1 MGSNG
6 ILAFGAPL
14 PNRRRKTNLGPTNG
28 TNTPPGRDLMVKQ
41 GDFFKNFDSLVS
53 DGSKLFLIVLRQV
66 NNWFINARRRILQPM
81 MENDN
86 KKKKTWSSE
95 NLTDQQSTS
104 TSQPANTTTNAQEYD
119 KDKK

>member
-1 MGSNG
+1 
-6 ILAFGAPL
+6 
-14 PNRRRKTNLGPTNG
+14 
-28 TNTPPGRDLMVKQ
+28 
-41 GDFFKNFDSLVS
+41 
-53 DGSKLFLIVLRQV
+53 
-66 NNWFINARRRILQPM
+66 M

-104 TSQPANTTTNAQEYD
+104 TSSQPANTTATNAQEYD

>member
-1 MGSNG
+1 
-6 ILAFGAPL
+6 
-14 PNRRRKTNLGPTNG
+14 
-28 TNTPPGRDLMVKQ
+28 
-41 GDFFKNFDSLVS
+41 
-53 DGSKLFLIVLRQV
+53 
-66 NNWFINARRRILQPM
+66 